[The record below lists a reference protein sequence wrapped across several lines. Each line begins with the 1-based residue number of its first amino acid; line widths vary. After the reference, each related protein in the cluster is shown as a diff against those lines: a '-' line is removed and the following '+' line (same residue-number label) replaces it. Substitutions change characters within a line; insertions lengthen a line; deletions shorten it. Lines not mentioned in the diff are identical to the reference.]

1 MVSPLAVEVIVS
13 PLDVEVIVSPLAVE
27 AEQAAARDAIL

>member
-1 MVSPLAVEVIVS
+1 VSPLAVEVIVS